1 MFNRVILPPTTF
13 RKHNFYGKMSP
24 VLTHDQ
30 DSEFC
35 FSDSVNRRD
44 SYSPGPE
51 APTFPRHEADQ
62 KDGPG
67 DIKPPVPGHH
77 IPVFALSPRG
87 SFYVPLSVN
96 SANLEHFL
104 PLLSDS
110 TPGPLHPVTISVK
123 FCPSFRPT
131 PAPAMIP
138 VDQSAH
144 EPGPS
149 SNSDWRN
156 SGRSGVIQPPQ
167 SVIRNWRQDA
177 P

>member
-1 MFNRVILPPTTF
+1 M
-13 RKHNFYGKMSP
+13 KGKCGHATCLVSCIAK
-24 VLTHDQ
+24 
-30 DSEFC
+30 DSSTC

-51 APTFPRHEADQ
+51 PASFRRHEA
-62 KDGPG
+62 G
-67 DIKPPVPGHH
+67 DLPEAGDLKPPMAPQVPDGHH

-96 SANLEHFL
+96 SASLEHFL
-104 PLLSDS
+104 PLLAESS
-110 TPGPLHPVTISVK
+110 AGPLHPVTISVK
-123 FCPSFRPT
+123 FCPTFT
-131 PAPAMIP
+131 PAP
-138 VDQSAH
+138 VDQSGH

-156 SGRSGVIQPPQ
+156 SARSGVIQPPQ
-167 SVIRNWRQDA
+167 SVIKNWRQDN